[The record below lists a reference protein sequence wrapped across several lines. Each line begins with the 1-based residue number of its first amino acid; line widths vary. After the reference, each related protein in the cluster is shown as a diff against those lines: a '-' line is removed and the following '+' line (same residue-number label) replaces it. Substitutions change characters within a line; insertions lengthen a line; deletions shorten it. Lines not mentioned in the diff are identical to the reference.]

1 MTSQWKAEQADSR
14 EHALEVRAEARR
26 LESLAAQAQA
36 EAYAALSVACARRA
50 QALKAVCLADQF
62 VARVGGSEYERS
74 WAWHDGQRAE
84 THAELMEREASL
96 HATQAR
102 RAEAEAGRAEA
113 EAQVSWQKAR
123 LSPIKEPTRPPPG
136 EEGA

>member
-1 MTSQWKAEQADSR
+1 MTSQRKAEALDSR
-14 EHALEVRAEARR
+14 THALEVRAEARR
-26 LESLAAQAQA
+26 LESLAARAQA
-36 EAYAALSVACARRA
+36 EAYDALSRACVRRA
-50 QALKAVCLADQF
+50 QALKAVFLADQS
-62 VARVGGSEYERS
+62 VARLGGSEYERS

-113 EAQVSWQKAR
+113 EAQVSWQKAH
-123 LSPIKEPTRPPPG
+123 LPPIEGPATPPPG

>member
-1 MTSQWKAEQADSR
+1 MASQWKVQEPDSR

-36 EAYAALSVACARRA
+36 EAYAALSRACARRA
-50 QALKAVCLADQF
+50 QALKAVWLADHA
-62 VARVGGSEYERS
+62 VARLGGSEYERS

-84 THAELMEREASL
+84 THSELMEREASL

-113 EAQVSWQKAR
+113 EAQVSWQKAH
-123 LSPIKEPTRPPPG
+123 LAPIEGPASPPPA
-136 EEGA
+136 EDSA